1 MAFRCR
7 PMTPDDAPAW
17 DAFVQQAPAA
27 TFFHRAAWRGVIE
40 QAFRH
45 RTHYALCERDG
56 QVTGV
61 LPLVRLR
68 SLLFGDTLVS
78 TPFCVQGGPVAADA
92 QSLAAL
98 EEHAT
103 ALLRQTGAAA
113 LEFRDR
119 DTPTPSSHDERA
131 TEGTAPSG
139 WTRRDG
145 LYVTFAR
152 AITGDARRDLDA
164 VPRKQRAMIRKGI
177 ANGLQ
182 SVQDAEVDRL
192 HRIYAESVR
201 NLGTPT
207 FSRRYFRLLRHAF
220 PGCSDVLTVLDDATP
235 IASVLSF
242 RFRDQVLPYYG
253 GGTAAARG
261 RAAND
266 FLYWEVMR
274 RAGADGM
281 RVFDFGR
288 SKQGTGAYAFK
299 KHWGFEP
306 EPLAYRFRL
315 RPGASLPDINPLNP
329 KYRLMVAAW
338 KRLPLPVAGLLG
350 PHIVRGTG

>member
-1 MAFRCR
+1 
-7 PMTPDDAPAW
+7 MTPEDAPAW

-68 SLLFGDTLVS
+68 SLLFGDSFVS
-78 TPFCVQGGPVAADA
+78 TPFCVHGGPVAADPE
-92 QSLAAL
+92 SLAAL
-98 EEHAT
+98 EEHAV
-103 ALLRQTGAAA
+103 ALLRDTGAGA
-113 LEFRDR
+113 LELRDR
-119 DTPTPSSHDERA
+119 AAPPDQDA
-131 TEGTAPSG
+131 TLPAPDADG
-139 WTRRDG
+139 WTRREG
-145 LYVTFAR
+145 LYVTFSR
-152 AITGDARRDLDA
+152 AITGDAKRDLDA
-164 VPRKQRAMIRKGI
+164 VPRKQRAMVRKGI
-177 ANGLQ
+177 ANGLTG
-182 SVQDAEVDRL
+182 VQDDGVDRL

-207 FSRRYFRLLRHAF
+207 FGRRYFRLLRHAF
-220 PGCSDVLTVLDDATP
+220 ADCSDVLTVLDAGAP

-253 GGTAAARG
+253 GGIAAARG
-261 RAAND
+261 RAGND
-266 FLYWEVMR
+266 FMYWEVMR
-274 RAGADGM
+274 RAGQDGM

-288 SKQGTGAYAFK
+288 SKQGTGAFAFK

-315 RPGASLPDINPLNP
+315 RPGAAMPDLNPLNP

-338 KRLPLPVAGLLG
+338 KRLPLPVANALG
-350 PHIVRGTG
+350 PLVVRGVG